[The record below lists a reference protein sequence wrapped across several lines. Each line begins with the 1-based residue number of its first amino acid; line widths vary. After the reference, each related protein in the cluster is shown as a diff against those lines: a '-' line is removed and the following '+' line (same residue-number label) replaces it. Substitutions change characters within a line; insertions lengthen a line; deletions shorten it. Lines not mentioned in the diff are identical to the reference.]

1 MIKEVRALPTFS
13 APIARHRLAFAPS
26 PPHPASV
33 VPRAHATVAHSPSSS
48 SSPVPPTPLRQ
59 LREKTGAPL
68 MDVKKALAATEF
80 DMEAAHAELRKRGLA
95 AAGKKAGRV
104 AADGLVG
111 VKVSDCGRYA
121 GAVEVNSE
129 TDFVSRNEHFLALVA
144 NAAAAVVKVDVG
156 TLGNPAP
163 GSAAEIPL
171 AALEALPLP
180 TAERRSRRGG
190 GDGGDGSRKHST
202 PPRVRHGGDGR
213 RRGHR
218 TLRAR
223 RGGARYGSPGGAR
236 EGYGR

>member
-1 MIKEVRALPTFS
+1 MIKEVRAPTFS
-13 APIARHRLAFAPS
+13 APIARHRLARAL

-33 VPRAHATVAHSPSSS
+33 VPRAHATVAHSLSSS

-121 GAVEVNSE
+121 GVVEVNSE
-129 TDFVSRNEHFLALVA
+129 TDFVSRNEHFLA
-144 NAAAAVVKVDVG
+144 
-156 TLGNPAP
+156 
-163 GSAAEIPL
+163 S
-171 AALEALPLP
+171 
-180 TAERRSRRGG
+180 SR
-190 GDGGDGSRKHST
+190 T
-202 PPRVRHGGDGR
+202 PPPRW
-213 RRGHR
+213 
-218 TLRAR
+218 
-223 RGGARYGSPGGAR
+223 
-236 EGYGR
+236 